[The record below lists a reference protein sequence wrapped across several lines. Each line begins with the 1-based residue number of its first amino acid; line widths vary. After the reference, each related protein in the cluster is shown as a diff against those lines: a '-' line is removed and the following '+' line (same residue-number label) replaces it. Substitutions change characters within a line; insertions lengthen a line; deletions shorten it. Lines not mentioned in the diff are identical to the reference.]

1 MLAENGPL
9 EAGARI
15 WDHSRLI
22 DRVRPEGSE
31 RMLTRGARRVRYSD
45 FNAISAAVASGGF
58 TAVSPLRSGPFLLE
72 AAGVGLG
79 DGAVL
84 AGRNSPLLVQGALPA
99 DTVWAVLP
107 LGPDGPVLINGR
119 AAGPNTLAVFGPG
132 ALHEAA
138 NHREAG
144 WALVALP
151 AALADRHLE
160 FPARLP
166 LLRRGA
172 HALLACDPETWRQ
185 TARLLRSAAE
195 VAVHDPEVFEVEE
208 ARRSLRSELLEAA
221 RDLLSG
227 GQGGKRA
234 RIRCAPSD
242 RQRLVRAVEDDL
254 RAHPERAPM
263 AADVAAALGVPAA
276 RLGRAIRA
284 TFGMGLAQYL
294 LLRRLTLF
302 RAALRAAGP
311 GRRSPRDIALTH
323 GFWHF
328 GRLVK
333 DYGEVFAEDLS
344 GLFAG
349 E

>member
-1 MLAENGPL
+1 MLAGDGLL

-15 WDHSRLI
+15 RDHSSI
-22 DRVRPEGSE
+22 SDRVRVDGPE
-31 RMLTRGARRVRYSD
+31 RMLTGGARRVRHSD
-45 FNAISAAVASGGF
+45 FDAISAAVASGGF
-58 TAVSPLRSGPFLLE
+58 TAASPLRSGPFLLE

-107 LGPDGPVLINGR
+107 LGRDGPVLINGR
-119 AAGPNTLAVFGPG
+119 AAGPNTVAVFGPG

-138 NHREAG
+138 NHRDAG
-144 WALVALP
+144 WAFVALR

-160 FPARLP
+160 LPARLP

-172 HALLACDPETWRQ
+172 HALLACDPEAWRR

-195 VAVHDPEVFEVEE
+195 VAARDPEVFEVEE
-208 ARRSLRSELLEAA
+208 ARRSLRSEVLEAA

-234 RIRCAPSD
+234 RIRCSPSD
-242 RQRLVRAVEDDL
+242 RQRLVRALEDHL
-254 RAHPERAPM
+254 RAHPERAPS
-263 AADVAAALGVPAA
+263 AADVAAALGAPAA

-284 TFGMGLAQYL
+284 TFGMGLGRYL
-294 LLRRLTLF
+294 LVRRLTLF
-302 RAALRAAGP
+302 REALRAAGP
-311 GRRSPRDIALTH
+311 GRRSPRDIALAH

-328 GRLVK
+328 GRLVE